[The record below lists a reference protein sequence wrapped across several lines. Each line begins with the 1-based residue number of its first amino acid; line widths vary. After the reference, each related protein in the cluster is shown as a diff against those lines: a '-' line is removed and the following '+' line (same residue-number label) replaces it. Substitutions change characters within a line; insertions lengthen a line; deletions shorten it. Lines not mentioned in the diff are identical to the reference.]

1 MNWEI
6 AISDFKS
13 YLITERGL
21 SQNSVEAYLH
31 DVTML
36 KNNSEGTSPL
46 QIQTKDIE
54 AFLANLYDIGL
65 SASSQARILSGLKSF
80 YNFLVLEKEIK
91 VSPLELIESPKQVR
105 KLPDVLTVEEVNLLL
120 QSFDLSKADHVRN
133 KTMVETLYSC
143 GMRVSELIHLKISN
157 IYFEDEII
165 RVIGK
170 GDKERLVPIG
180 QSALKSIEI
189 YLTHIRPQWHKY
201 NQYDDVLF
209 LNRRGRPISRVMVF
223 TFLKN
228 LVHTAG
234 IKKNISPH
242 TFRHTF
248 ATHLIEGGAD
258 LRAVQMML
266 GHASITTTEIYTHLN
281 QEYLRNSLMLFH
293 PRFHSK

>member
-228 LVHTAG
+228 LVHAAG